1 MDHQSRL
8 PSVFRNRGQRHLETK
23 GGVKVEIDIQ
33 PAYRQQEAVR
43 DLLLEYADMLLAQGA
58 GEAVPC
64 LRRQNFQGEL
74 ENLTGKY
81 GAPQGRLYL
90 VRVDG
95 VAAGCVAMRRLDRYR
110 CELKRL
116 YIRPAF
122 RGQGLARRLVER
134 LLADAREGGYEAMV
148 LDTFPFLSQ
157 AIRLYRD
164 MGFYEIPRYNS
175 FGRNLIYMR
184 KDLQPA

>member
-1 MDHQSRL
+1 M
-8 PSVFRNRGQRHLETK
+8 
-23 GGVKVEIDIQ
+23 EIDIQ
-33 PAYRQQEAVR
+33 PAYGQQEAVR
-43 DLLLEYADMLLAQGA
+43 ELLLEYTDLLLAQGT
-58 GEAVPC
+58 GDAVSC

-81 GAPQGRLYL
+81 GAPWGRLYL

-95 VAAGCVAMRRLDRYR
+95 VAAGCAAMQRLDRYR
-110 CELKRL
+110 CELTRL

-122 RGQGLARRLVER
+122 RGQGLARQLVER
-134 LLADAREGGYEAMV
+134 LLAEARDAGYEAML

-175 FGRNLIYMR
+175 FGRSLIYMR